1 MNKSPLYF
9 TLALLAL
16 FLLGCPSAKETKKE
30 EAPPPAPA
38 KPVAPDIVIQVG
50 SLDLA
55 KLSKRIETSDIE
67 QLTTVLKRDKV
78 DILTIQG
85 ITRYPGLKVRLDVV
99 DELAR
104 QSGMRQ
110 AFGENLSLNGR
121 QTGNAVFS
129 IYPIQ
134 SSVNTTYNGIESM
147 NFESAFQTII
157 DCGVRSVVVVATR
170 LPDKASADDQTMC
183 VDQLNAFNTL
193 YPDNPILIAGNLPGS
208 GDAKNIAFFDEAR
221 MKGQS
226 PAIWFS
232 RGQSLKLTHVKTE
245 NTPLG
250 PIIVAE
256 FGIFRKPQ
264 P

>member
-1 MNKSPLYF
+1 MNKSLFCF
-9 TLALLAL
+9 TLAFLAL
-16 FLLGCPSAKETKKE
+16 FLLGCPSSKESKKE
-30 EAPPPAPA
+30 EVPSPAPA
-38 KPVAPDIVIQVG
+38 KPVEPDIIIQVG
-50 SLDLA
+50 GLDLA
-55 KLSKRIETSDIE
+55 KLSKKIETSDI
-67 QLTTVLKRDKV
+67 QKLMTVLKRDKI
-78 DILTIQG
+78 DILSIQG
-85 ITRYPGLKVRLDVV
+85 ITRYPGLKDRLDVV

-110 AFGENLSLNGR
+110 AFGENLMLNGR
-121 QTGNAVFS
+121 QTGNAVLS
-129 IYPIQ
+129 SYPIQ
-134 SSVNTTYNGIESM
+134 SSVNTPYNGIESM
-147 NFESAFQTII
+147 NFESALQTII

-170 LPDKASADDQTMC
+170 LPDKASVDDQTTC
-183 VDQLNAFNTL
+183 INLLDSFNTL
-193 YPDNPILIAGNLPGS
+193 YPDDPILIAGNLPGS
-208 GDAKNIAFFDEAR
+208 GDARNIALFDEAR

-232 RGQSLKLTHVKTE
+232 RGIKLTHVKTE